1 MGRICRFRCF
11 LIVKKGMCFES
22 RCEIGKE
29 GMLMRRD
36 RLSYNIT
43 GAADATFNQFV
54 ALPEYFEIVPGDPLT
69 V

>member
-1 MGRICRFRCF
+1 
-11 LIVKKGMCFES
+11 
-22 RCEIGKE
+22 
-29 GMLMRRD
+29 MRRD